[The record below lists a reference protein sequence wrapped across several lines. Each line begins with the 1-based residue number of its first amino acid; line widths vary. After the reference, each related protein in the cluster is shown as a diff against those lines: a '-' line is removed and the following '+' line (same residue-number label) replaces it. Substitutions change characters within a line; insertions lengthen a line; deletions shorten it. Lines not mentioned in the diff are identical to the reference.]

1 MQQTCFLV
9 GQEAHGSFTK
19 KHNYPISEQVGIQS
33 LYCQG
38 PLPVG
43 PTPLQTYRKTPSLG
57 MSWGGEAEYRETV
70 LCPLAWAVPTGRVHE
85 EGMLITPPAEN
96 APLADTREGGG
107 ACSQLSSGTR
117 WGCYPG
123 VGAQLEAWYSVRLSP
138 AGGHRSCQTERDKR
152 ELRLR
157 GRAPLCSR

>member
-1 MQQTCFLV
+1 M
-9 GQEAHGSFTK
+9 
-19 KHNYPISEQVGIQS
+19 
-33 LYCQG
+33 
-38 PLPVG
+38 
-43 PTPLQTYRKTPSLG
+43 
-57 MSWGGEAEYRETV
+57 
-70 LCPLAWAVPTGRVHE
+70 LCPLAWAVPTGRVRE